1 MGIGNITGS
10 NCVNVFLGLGLPW
23 VIRTM
28 YYWAQGGAVRETGY
42 QIMDTASLQVAVLV
56 FDGCGLICVVTLIVR
71 RFFFGGELGGPL
83 LSKWLTGGLL
93 LGLWMTFATVVTLQA
108 YEVF

>member
-1 MGIGNITGS
+1 MVEPAFPVS
-10 NCVNVFLGLGLPW
+10 YLPHLLFYVF
-23 VIRTM
+23 
-28 YYWAQGGAVRETGY
+28 
-42 QIMDTASLQVAVLV
+42 
-56 FDGCGLICVVTLIVR
+56 R